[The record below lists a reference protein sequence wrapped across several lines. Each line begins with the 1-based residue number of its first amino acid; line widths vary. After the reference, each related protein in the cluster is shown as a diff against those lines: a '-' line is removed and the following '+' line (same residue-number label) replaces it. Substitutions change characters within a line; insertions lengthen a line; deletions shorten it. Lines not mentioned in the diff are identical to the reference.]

1 MKKGFRGGD
10 ENINRAGRKKG
21 SLNKTT
27 TEIKQVLNQVISNQL
42 DTLEKDINKLKKTD
56 PEAAL
61 KLSIKLIEYIIPKM
75 NKMELS
81 GEITTKIER
90 IQIEIKNGT
99 KNNNN
104 KDLE

>member
-21 SLNKTT
+21 TPNKTT

-81 GEITTKIER
+81 GELTTKIER